1 MMQFFAQNVVRNL
14 PMDKYLIT
22 IVGPTAIG
30 KTNLSLELANY
41 YNTEVIS
48 ADSRQFY
55 KEMTI
60 GTAKPSSKELNDVKH
75 HLINNKSVTET
86 YQLGEFEKDT
96 IDIIKNIHKKSNIAI
111 LVGGSGLYID
121 AIIYGLDEIPK
132 IENGLR
138 ELLNNE
144 FKTKGIIYLQS
155 KLKKL
160 DITTYNSI
168 DLKNHRRIIRAL
180 EVTISSKKP
189 YSSYL
194 KKTKI
199 NRGFKVIEIGI
210 NTDREILYKRI
221 NKRVDKMIENG
232 LVNEVKQLL
241 MHKKLNSLN
250 TIGYKEIFSYLD
262 GNISLGFAIEEIKK
276 NTRKFSKRQMTWFRS
291 KKDII
296 WFTQNYKVKNIIKTI
311 DKLIN
316 Y

>member
-1 MMQFFAQNVVRNL
+1 
-14 PMDKYLIT
+14 MDKYLIT

-241 MHKKLNSLN
+241 VHKKLNSLN

>member
-1 MMQFFAQNVVRNL
+1 MMQYFAQNVVRNL

>member
-1 MMQFFAQNVVRNL
+1 MQFFAQNVVRNL

-144 FKTKGIIYLQS
+144 FETKGIIYLQS

-241 MHKKLNSLN
+241 VHKKLNSLN

>member
-241 MHKKLNSLN
+241 VHKKLNSLN

>member
-144 FKTKGIIYLQS
+144 FETKGIIYLQS

-241 MHKKLNSLN
+241 VHKKLNSLN

>member
-1 MMQFFAQNVVRNL
+1 
-14 PMDKYLIT
+14 MDKYLIT

-144 FKTKGIIYLQS
+144 FETKGIIYLQS

>member
-1 MMQFFAQNVVRNL
+1 MTQFFAQNVVRNL

-144 FKTKGIIYLQS
+144 FETKGIIYLQS

-241 MHKKLNSLN
+241 VHKKLNSLN

>member
-144 FKTKGIIYLQS
+144 FETKGIIYLQS

>member
-1 MMQFFAQNVVRNL
+1 
-14 PMDKYLIT
+14 MDKYLIT

-144 FKTKGIIYLQS
+144 FETKGIIYLQS

-241 MHKKLNSLN
+241 VHKKLNSLN